1 MVILAY
7 IAIILG
13 MGVMVFGILG
23 TIIFPDIL
31 LRFHA
36 STKCGVTG
44 AVTIIIGLMLYN
56 FQLEFVIKYILI
68 IVFLYFTSPIVA
80 HMLGFS
86 YLKKVREGEEDDN
99 S

>member
-7 IAIILG
+7 IAIIFG
-13 MGVMVFGILG
+13 MVVMAFGILG

-44 AVTIIIGLMLYN
+44 SVTIIIGLMLYN
-56 FQLEFVIKYILI
+56 FQIEFALKYLLI
-68 IVFLYFTSPIVA
+68 IVFLYFTSPIIA

-86 YLKKVREGEEDDN
+86 YLKRIREGEENDK